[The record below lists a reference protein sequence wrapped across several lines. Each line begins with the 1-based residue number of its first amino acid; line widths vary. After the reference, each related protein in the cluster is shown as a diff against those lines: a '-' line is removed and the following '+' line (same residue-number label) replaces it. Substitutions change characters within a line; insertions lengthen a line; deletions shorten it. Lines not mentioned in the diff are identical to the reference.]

1 MSTATLRTLDWMRPS
16 VDDLH
21 EAMFGFRPSGLG
33 KSYERLAAIVFAHLG
48 WNDVVFDTIDGVP
61 GRRAKHQID
70 VRARRPDGRAERTII
85 ECKDWDKGVGKAT
98 MDAVVGVRQQLG
110 ADLAI
115 VVTTERFKRGAR
127 AVAVDEGVVML
138 KLQPIDPENPPDYW
152 RSASVE
158 IVPTIPQFS
167 DVEVVLG
174 DNGGRTETIDIRLTS
189 ADHLLY
195 VDGAAAERIHDLL
208 LSRSVAE
215 VGRYERR
222 ADFPEGRLI
231 PVVAGEPV
239 RIDALTWVETV
250 VAGGS
255 TTVTVSAIGSPKLVV
270 QELDGAGDPKE
281 GRVIVDA
288 ALNAWHIDDVGRVMS
303 RGNLTPGA
311 RPDTMVTYTNQ
322 PG

>member
-1 MSTATLRTLDWMRPS
+1 MRPS
-16 VDDLH
+16 VDELH
-21 EAMFGFRPSGLG
+21 EALFGSKPDGLG

-48 WNDVVFDTIDGVP
+48 WADVVFDTIEGVP

-70 VRARRPDGRAERTII
+70 VRARRADGQAERTII

-98 MDAVVGVRQQLG
+98 MDAIVGVRQQLG

-127 AVAVDEGVVML
+127 AVAVDESVMML
-138 KLQPIDPENPPDYW
+138 KLQPIDPDNPPDYV

-158 IVPTIPQFS
+158 MVPTIPQFS
-167 DVEVVLG
+167 DVSVVPG
-174 DNGGRTETIDIRLTS
+174 DNRERTETVDIRLTS
-189 ADHLLY
+189 ADHLLH
-195 VDGAAAERIHDLL
+195 VDGTPAERIHDLL
-208 LSRSVAE
+208 LSRSVAA
-215 VGRYERR
+215 VGRFERR
-222 ADFPEGRLI
+222 ADFPDSRLI

-250 VAGGS
+250 VAAGSS
-255 TTVTVSAIGSPKLVV
+255 TTLTISAIGSPKLVV
-270 QELDGAGDPKE
+270 QELDGSGDPKE

-288 ALNAWHIDDVGRVMS
+288 ALNAWYIDDAGLVLP

-311 RPDTMVTYTNQ
+311 RHDTVVTYTNQ
-322 PG
+322 GLSSASS